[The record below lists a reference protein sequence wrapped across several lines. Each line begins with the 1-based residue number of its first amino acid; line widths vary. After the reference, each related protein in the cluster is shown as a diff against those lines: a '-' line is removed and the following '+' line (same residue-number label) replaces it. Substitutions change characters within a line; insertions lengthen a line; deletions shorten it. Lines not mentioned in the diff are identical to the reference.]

1 MILITRQEEAF
12 LSLKTHSSCSEN
24 V

>member
-1 MILITRQEEAF
+1 MILITRQEGAF
-12 LSLKTHSSCSEN
+12 LSLKTQGSYSEN